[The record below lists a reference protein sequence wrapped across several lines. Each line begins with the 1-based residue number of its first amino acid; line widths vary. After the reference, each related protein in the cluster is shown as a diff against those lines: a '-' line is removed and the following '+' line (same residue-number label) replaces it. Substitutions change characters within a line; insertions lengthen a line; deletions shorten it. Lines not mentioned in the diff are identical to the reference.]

1 MRNAAVM
8 LIVKEGRILAV
19 SRRYDKTKFGLP
31 GGKVEPEETPEQ
43 AAIRETLEE
52 TGIKVTKCQFI
63 FLRDEPRDRPE
74 GEDFHA
80 YCYYATE
87 WEGQPH
93 DSEEGHVE
101 WLTERELIDDKG
113 AFADYNTR
121 TLAVF
126 KTMFPDVSLIQKR
139 CPGGCNNTGWL
150 REDNEGFI
158 CDYCDRAC
166 TCDARGKDPKC
177 YVHQGE

>member
-8 LIVKEGRILAV
+8 LVVKDGLILSV

-31 GGKVEPEETPEQ
+31 GGKVEPDETPEQ

-52 TGIKVTKCQFI
+52 TGVKVTKCEFI

-87 WEGQPH
+87 WEGAPH
-93 DSEEGHVE
+93 DSEEGVVS
-101 WLTERELIDDKG
+101 WLWEYELLHDKG
-113 AFADYNTR
+113 AFADYNRR
-121 TLAVF
+121 TLEVF
-126 KTMFPDVSLIQKR
+126 KAKFPNVTILQV
-139 CPGGCNNTGWL
+139 G
-150 REDNEGFI
+150 
-158 CDYCDRAC
+158 
-166 TCDARGKDPKC
+166 
-177 YVHQGE
+177 V